1 MAKKISLT
9 ALFTAFAVVLSYIES
24 FIPITGIPGV
34 KIGLANFA
42 IMLALYLLGY
52 KEAILI
58 NIIRIIIVGAMF
70 GNLFGIL
77 FSISGALISF
87 CVMAISKK
95 INKLSVITIAILG
108 GVSHNIAQLI
118 IAGFVVETYSVLVY
132 IPVLIISGLIT
143 GAVIGILSE
152 IVIKRINTVFSKV
165 IRK

>member
-1 MAKKISLT
+1 MTKKISLT

-58 NIIRIIIVGAMF
+58 NILRIIIIGAMF

-95 INKLSVITIAILG
+95 IIAILG

-118 IAGFVVETYSVLVY
+118 IAGFVVETYSVVIY
-132 IPVLIISGLIT
+132 IPVLMISGLIT
-143 GAVIGILSE
+143 GAVIGILSD
-152 IVIKRINTVFSKV
+152 IVIKRINTVFSKI